1 MNWEAIGAMAELL
14 GAIAVFLTLAYLA
27 LQVRQNAKAL
37 RHQNDFSAAQ
47 IMQAR
52 TDTLINVSATMLGD
66 EANLSVVSK
75 LGPNLASAR
84 EIDVD
89 DRQRANQVLNIYRS
103 MFENIYEQRQRGF
116 VSEAFYKGTT
126 VPGLRYFG
134 SALLA
139 FRTPMSPAF
148 KVEIEGI
155 LSRQQA

>member
-89 DRQRANQVLNIYRS
+89 DRQRANQVLNITR
-103 MFENIYEQRQRGF
+103 
-116 VSEAFYKGTT
+116 
-126 VPGLRYFG
+126 P
-134 SALLA
+134 
-139 FRTPMSPAF
+139 
-148 KVEIEGI
+148 
-155 LSRQQA
+155 